1 MTCPILQSFWAA
13 EPNFN
18 PKLVTSLRNSQV
30 VSQKGRDHPSLKVE
44 VFPLFLFLNWECGD
58 HKKLCKLIK
67 LWSHRLQLQM
77 GPHHCPAI
85 LQMFLPAPSFITA
98 ISLQDSYSTQLPS
111 PTLTKR
117 NIFLLHPESPLHFP
131 SSLLQTCFFLPL
143 TLSSQRNFLLKEG
156 CPYVYSGFHLTWSL
170 LRDLHHY

>member
-77 GPHHCPAI
+77 DPHHCPAI
-85 LQMFLPAPSFITA
+85 LQMFLLAPSFITA

-117 NIFLLHPESPLHFP
+117 NIFLLPEKY
-131 SSLLQTCFFLPL
+131 FL
-143 TLSSQRNFLLKEG
+143 TSYLLKAL
-156 CPYVYSGFHLTWSL
+156 STFHLLSFKHAFSCHLPSHPKGTSS
-170 LRDLHHY
+170 